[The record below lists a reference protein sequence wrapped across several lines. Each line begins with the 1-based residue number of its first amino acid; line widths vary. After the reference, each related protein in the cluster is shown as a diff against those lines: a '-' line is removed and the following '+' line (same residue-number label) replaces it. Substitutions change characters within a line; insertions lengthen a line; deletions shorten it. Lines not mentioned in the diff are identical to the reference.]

1 MLMKSVLYY
10 IKLFAD
16 MLSFTSS
23 QKYYFYASPMDMR
36 KDIDSLSDV
45 VRTQM
50 KIDPFLEG
58 NVYIF
63 LSKDLR
69 KMKILYRGHKRFE
82 LTKIRLD
89 EDKFFMPVFDELCS
103 CYRICWSDFVTLTEG
118 VQVTKMRIINDVA

>member
-1 MLMKSVLYY
+1 
-10 IKLFAD
+10 

-118 VQVTKMRIINDVA
+118 VQVTKMKIINDAV

>member
-1 MLMKSVLYY
+1 
-10 IKLFAD
+10 

-45 VRTQM
+45 VRTQ
-50 KIDPFLEG
+50 
-58 NVYIF
+58 
-63 LSKDLR
+63 
-69 KMKILYRGHKRFE
+69 MKILYRGHKRFE

-118 VQVTKMRIINDVA
+118 VQVTKMRIINDAA